1 MVKSSYDTQNR
12 ISKLTSFDKIRK
24 LKILEMFQYN
34 FIGFVI
40 VTILAYV
47 FDKVIF
53 KNTFNYFIDKHKTG
67 KEKDK
72 TLSGFLVL
80 CTITMMET
88 FLILIILFYMR
99 KLLLLFP
106 PIGPY
111 MDKSFTGL
119 TTLDSV
125 VHLTLSFLF
134 LEFVS
139 GYRAKTE
146 LILNY
151 EFD

>member
-1 MVKSSYDTQNR
+1 MVKYSYDTQSR
-12 ISKLTSFDKIRK
+12 IKKLTAFDMIRK

-34 FIGFVI
+34 FIGFII
-40 VTILAYV
+40 VTILAFI
-47 FDKVIF
+47 FDKFFF
-53 KNTFNYFIDKHKTG
+53 KKTFNYLIEKHKTG

-72 TLSGFLVL
+72 TFIGFLIL

-119 TTLDSV
+119 TTVNSV

-146 LILNY
+146 LILEY
-151 EFD
+151 EFY

>member
-1 MVKSSYDTQNR
+1 MVKPSYDTQNR
-12 ISKLTSFDKIRK
+12 IEKLTAFDRIRK

-34 FIGFVI
+34 FIGFII
-40 VTILAYV
+40 VTILAFV
-47 FDKVIF
+47 FDKF
-53 KNTFNYFIDKHKTG
+53 FFQKTFNYFIEKHKTG
-67 KEKDK
+67 KEQDK
-72 TLSGFLVL
+72 SYFGFLIL

-106 PIGPY
+106 PIGTY

-119 TTLDSV
+119 TTVDSV

-139 GYRAKTE
+139 GYKAKTE
-146 LILNY
+146 LILEY

>member
-1 MVKSSYDTQNR
+1 MPKASHQVEKRLKQ
-12 ISKLTSFDKIRK
+12 LTAFDSIRK

-34 FIGFVI
+34 FAGFI
-40 VTILAYV
+40 LVTILAYV
-47 FDKVIF
+47 FNKFLFEKTSD
-53 KNTFNYFIDKHKTG
+53 YFLKKHKTE

-72 TLSGFLVL
+72 TVVGFLIL
-80 CTITMMET
+80 CTITMFET

-99 KLLLLFP
+99 KILLLLP
-106 PIGPY
+106 PIGPRIN
-111 MDKSFTGL
+111 KKFTGL

-139 GYRAKTE
+139 GYRAKTA
-146 LILNY
+146 LILEY
-151 EFD
+151 EF